1 MLTRPLD
8 RLIARISRRVPLQT
22 FLTVPFLLQ
31 IVAVAG
37 LTGGLS
43 WFNGQRAVHELTSKL
58 QDEISD
64 GISNKLRAYL
74 EAPQLTTRINNDAV
88 QLGQLNLR
96 DLASVERYLFTQ
108 LIQFKTVNGI
118 LLGTQEGN
126 FRAVNRRG
134 QMRMLKSDWDDNGV
148 MYDYAV
154 DGFGRCTKQ
163 LGKLKF
169 PGVTKTP
176 WYNAAA
182 IARKPTWSPIF
193 QTADNQDLSL
203 NANFPIYD
211 TETGELI
218 GVASAGVVLS
228 KINDFLKNL
237 RVSESGLVFVVE
249 HDGSLVGASA
259 SQPVYETKKN
269 GKAVKLQRINAKN
282 SRDPLI
288 QATAQFLIKRYGDFK
303 TVIADQRLSF
313 DRNGDRNF
321 VKVVPFRDE
330 LGLNWLIVVV
340 VPEDDFM
347 AQINAN
353 TRTTFWLSAAAVL
366 ATLLLGL
373 IGSNWVA
380 QPMLRLSRASRL
392 IADGDLYQRI
402 PEQNPIKEMQVTAR
416 AFNQMAERLTESF
429 EQIEAANVNLEE
441 QVSDRTAQLS
451 KAVEEL
457 ERLNRI
463 KDDFLSTV
471 SHELRTPMSNIKLST
486 QMLEINLKRLGL
498 LDSEASSI
506 PRYFQILKDEGQ
518 REINLINNLLDLSRL
533 DAKTDPIVATEIN
546 LNTWLPEVVKPFIE
560 RARSQ
565 EQQFKLDVAEGLP
578 ILSTDLSE
586 LERIL
591 NELLNNA
598 CKYTPPGK
606 EIQVT
611 ARMSMALAQPE
622 AQVASHGERRTHYPV
637 AYPVI
642 NTVVL
647 SPSDRLLLSV
657 SNSGV
662 EIPAEEC
669 DRIFDKF
676 YRIPSSDP
684 WKHGGTGLGLA
695 LVKGLVERLQGK
707 ISVESSAG
715 TTIFV
720 VELPLR
726 PE

>member
-1 MLTRPLD
+1 
-8 RLIARISRRVPLQT
+8 
-22 FLTVPFLLQ
+22 
-31 IVAVAG
+31 
-37 LTGGLS
+37 
-43 WFNGQRAVHELTSKL
+43 
-58 QDEISD
+58 
-64 GISNKLRAYL
+64 
-74 EAPQLTTRINNDAV
+74 
-88 QLGQLNLR
+88 
-96 DLASVERYLFTQ
+96 
-108 LIQFKTVNGI
+108 
-118 LLGTQEGN
+118 
-126 FRAVNRRG
+126 
-134 QMRMLKSDWDDNGV
+134 
-148 MYDYAV
+148 
-154 DGFGRCTKQ
+154 
-163 LGKLKF
+163 
-169 PGVTKTP
+169 
-176 WYNAAA
+176 
-182 IARKPTWSPIF
+182 
-193 QTADNQDLSL
+193 
-203 NANFPIYD
+203 
-211 TETGELI
+211 
-218 GVASAGVVLS
+218 
-228 KINDFLKNL
+228 
-237 RVSESGLVFVVE
+237 
-249 HDGSLVGASA
+249 
-259 SQPVYETKKN
+259 
-269 GKAVKLQRINAKN
+269 
-282 SRDPLI
+282 
-288 QATAQFLIKRYGDFK
+288 
-303 TVIADQRLSF
+303 
-313 DRNGDRNF
+313 
-321 VKVVPFRDE
+321 
-330 LGLNWLIVVV
+330 
-340 VPEDDFM
+340 
-347 AQINAN
+347 
-353 TRTTFWLSAAAVL
+353 
-366 ATLLLGL
+366 
-373 IGSNWVA
+373 
-380 QPMLRLSRASRL
+380 
-392 IADGDLYQRI
+392 
-402 PEQNPIKEMQVTAR
+402 MQVTAR